1 MTLDQAQSWTS
12 SSRCCR
18 LRRHLHRQRSAPDLA
33 RSQPQRPHPKLERTG
48 PVVNARR
55 PCSRKLRLVTPQ
67 RHLPSRIRPR
77 NPLEM
82 NGSRPTNGRRLLR
95 SSIKEPSDALSST
108 AHWVAALV
116 ITAARSTAVWNVVK
130 ITRGTATTE
139 LGPTLRGPHWK
150 RPPVNGAVQPQCV
163 MMACRHLRRPV
174 GKRLILSRSLCLVG
188 PS

>member
-18 LRRHLHRQRSAPDLA
+18 LRPSTPSKKRSRSRSQSAPKA
-33 RSQPQRPHPKLERTG
+33 HPKLERTG
-48 PVVNARR
+48 LVVNARR

-130 ITRGTATTE
+130 ITRGTAT
-139 LGPTLRGPHWK
+139 
-150 RPPVNGAVQPQCV
+150 
-163 MMACRHLRRPV
+163 
-174 GKRLILSRSLCLVG
+174 LSSAQL
-188 PS
+188 